1 MPLPTTMNPRPGNL
15 VRTQVGPTT
24 ADIRAMIHDGRI
36 TLDYVRPD
44 GKKVYKLDRVRLGM
58 TQTK

>member
-1 MPLPTTMNPRPGNL
+1 MNPRVIVRPGPL
-15 VRTQVGPTT
+15 VRTECGPTV

-36 TLDYVRPD
+36 TLDHVRPD

-58 TQTK
+58 ETQTK